1 MERAIASALGVGV
14 DVVVMMGVERRAG
27 KDIDDEYDV
36 GPPSVQVMLSSIVWQ
51 SVVRAHADLD
61 IYFIDALYG
70 EACDPRSLR
79 SFIWPLIAPPGAG
92 LLVWEGDGGGGARE
106 RRIVYEP
113 GSMYVFRGSV
123 VHAWA
128 PWPYRSAYRVNLQ
141 AFAVRCGERWY
152 VYQ

>member
-1 MERAIASALGVGV
+1 MRDQTPEQRPDLTSRLS
-14 DVVVMMGVERRAG
+14 RTSHR
-27 KDIDDEYDV
+27 
-36 GPPSVQVMLSSIVWQ
+36 PS
-51 SVVRAHADLD
+51 
-61 IYFIDALYG
+61 
-70 EACDPRSLR
+70 ACDPRSLR

-152 VYQ
+152 VYH